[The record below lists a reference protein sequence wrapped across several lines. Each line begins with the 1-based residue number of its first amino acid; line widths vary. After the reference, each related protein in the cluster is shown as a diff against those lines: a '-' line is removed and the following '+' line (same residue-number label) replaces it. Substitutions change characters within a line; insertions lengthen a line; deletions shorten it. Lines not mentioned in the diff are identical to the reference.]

1 MMIEQNREYDLFGEA
16 SEFVKTRKFNSA
28 DDYTK
33 ARGAL
38 SRILSRISGSIGPEL
53 MRSALFKLNDVT
65 IQKLYSIFSSERRF
79 FECKNLDESVE
90 FFSAH
95 ESLKNAINITNS
107 SIVEHIILFDRLY
120 HEGHELVDDNVFDAI
135 KHISEILEKLGGETL
150 QIRYQTVGA
159 KPSGKFA
166 EVRHA
171 VPMLSLG
178 NAFDEDDVAA
188 FETRIRRFLN
198 LKDEDVLA
206 FTAEPKIDGLS
217 ASLRYEK
224 GVLVTGA
231 TRGDGQTGENVT
243 ENLKTLDE
251 IPRTLSGDVPDVL
264 EVRGE
269 VYLSHADFAALNE
282 AQEKAG
288 KPAYKNPRN
297 AAAGSLRQID
307 PAITATRPLRF
318 FAYAW
323 GEVSEALADTQSGAV
338 ARLKALGFATNADMK
353 LCEGVDALLA
363 HYRDLE
369 ARRAE
374 LGYDIDGVVYKV
386 DRLDWQG
393 RLGFVAR
400 APRWAIAHKFSPEK
414 AVTKLNN
421 IEIQVGRTG
430 ALTPVAKLEPVTVG
444 GVVVSNATLHNE
456 DYIRGVGKDGEPVR
470 GGTDI
475 RIGDTVIVQRAGDVI
490 PQIVDVLK
498 DRRDGSEREFVFPKV
513 CPCPLQTPAER
524 EVNPRTGEVNAV
536 TRCTGEFACPYQR
549 KEHLKHFVARK
560 AFDIE
565 GLGEKQVEAF
575 YEEGIVKEPADIF
588 TLAARNGSGAFT
600 PPIAEREGWGEKSA
614 ANLFDAI
621 EARRTIG
628 LARFI
633 NALGIRH
640 VGEETS
646 RLLARTYGSWDAF
659 EIAAAKAG
667 EEGEARE
674 AMLGVDGLGD
684 TAVDAIGR
692 FFAEEHNRAA
702 LGRLLD
708 QVKVE
713 DAEAVAT
720 DSPVAGKTV
729 VFTGA
734 LERFTRDEAKARAQ
748 SLGAKVAGSVS
759 AKTDYLIAGPGAG
772 SKLKKATELG
782 VTTLTED
789 EWLALIG
796 G

>member
-1 MMIEQNREYDLFGEA
+1 MMSEIEKLSPDAAAAEHDRLAEEIAAHDRAYYAEDAPVISDAEYDALRARLEA
-16 SEFVKTRKFNSA
+16 LEAAF
-28 DDYTK
+28 
-33 ARGAL
+33 
-38 SRILSRISGSIGPEL
+38 PEL
-53 MRSALFKLNDVT
+53 AHA
-65 IQKLYSIFSSERRF
+65 
-79 FECKNLDESVE
+79 ESPTQR
-90 FFSAH
+90 
-95 ESLKNAINITNS
+95 I
-107 SIVEHIILFDRLY
+107 
-120 HEGHELVDDNVFDAI
+120 
-135 KHISEILEKLGGETL
+135 
-150 QIRYQTVGA
+150 GA
-159 KPSGKFA
+159 KPSGKFS
-166 EVRHA
+166 EVRHT

-178 NAFDEDDVAA
+178 NAFTEEDVRDFDA
-188 FETRIRRFLN
+188 RIRRFLR
-198 LKDEDVLA
+198 LSESDTLA

-243 ENLKTLDE
+243 ENLKTLRE
-251 IPRTLSGDVPDVL
+251 IPKTLQGDVPDVL

-282 AQEKAG
+282 AQEAAG

-307 PAITATRPLRF
+307 PEVTRTRPLRF
-318 FAYAW
+318 FAYTW
-323 GEVSEALADTQSGAV
+323 GELSQPLGATQSEAVERLA
-338 ARLKALGFATNADMK
+338 ALGFQTNPDMVR
-353 LCEGVDALLA
+353 CDGVEGLLA
-363 HYRDLE
+363 HYRSLE
-369 ARRAE
+369 ARRAG

-386 DRLDWQG
+386 DRLDWQE

-414 AVTKLNN
+414 AVTKLNS

-456 DYIRGVGKDGEPVR
+456 DEIARK
-470 GGTDI
+470 DI
-475 RIGDTVIVQRAGDVI
+475 RVGDWVVVQRAGDVI
-490 PQIVDVLK
+490 PQIVEVLK
-498 DRRDGSEREFVFPKV
+498 DRREPGAEPFVFPKT
-513 CPCPLQTPAER
+513 CPCPLKTAAER
-524 EVNPRTGEVNAV
+524 EVNPKTGEVNAV

-565 GLGEKQVEAF
+565 GMGEKQIEAF

-614 ANLFDAI
+614 ANLFEAI

-646 RLLARTYGSWDAF
+646 RLLARTYGSWAAF
-659 EIAAAKAG
+659 HEAAIKAG

-692 FFAEEHNRAA
+692 FFAEDHNLAA
-702 LGRLLD
+702 LDRLLAE
-708 QVKVE
+708 VTVE

-729 VFTGA
+729 VFTGS

-782 VTTLTED
+782 VKTLTED

>member
-1 MMIEQNREYDLFGEA
+1 MTPEIKNLSPEAAAAEHARLVEEIAAHDRAYYDEDVPVITDAEYDALRARLEA
-16 SEFVKTRKFNSA
+16 LEAAF
-28 DDYTK
+28 
-33 ARGAL
+33 
-38 SRILSRISGSIGPEL
+38 PEL
-53 MRSALFKLNDVT
+53 KH
-65 IQKLYSIFSSERRF
+65 E
-79 FECKNLDESVE
+79 ESP
-90 FFSAH
+90 
-95 ESLKNAINITNS
+95 TQ
-107 SIVEHIILFDRLY
+107 R
-120 HEGHELVDDNVFDAI
+120 
-135 KHISEILEKLGGETL
+135 
-150 QIRYQTVGA
+150 VGA

-178 NAFDEDDVAA
+178 NAFTEEDVAA

-198 LKDEDVLA
+198 LKEEDVLA

-243 ENLKTLDE
+243 ENLKTLNE
-251 IPRTLSGDVPDVL
+251 IPKRLAGDVPDVL

-282 AQEKAG
+282 AQEKTG

-323 GEVSEALADTQSGAV
+323 GEVSEFLAETQSGAV
-338 ARLKALGFATNADMK
+338 ERLKALGFMTNPDMAV
-353 LCEGVDALLA
+353 CEGVEALIF

-369 ARRAE
+369 QRRAE

-386 DRLDWQG
+386 DRLDWQT

-414 AVTKLNN
+414 AVTKLNT

-456 DYIRGVGKDGEPVR
+456 DEIARKDVK
-470 GGTDI
+470 
-475 RIGDTVIVQRAGDVI
+475 IGDFVVVQRAGDVI
-490 PQIVDVLK
+490 PQIVEVLK
-498 DRRDGSEREFVFPKV
+498 DRRDGSERDFVFPKV
-513 CPCPLQTPAER
+513 CPCPLKTPAER

-588 TLAARNGSGAFT
+588 TLAARNAEGEIV

-614 ANLFDAI
+614 SNLFESI
-621 EARRTIG
+621 EARRSVA
-628 LARFI
+628 LPRFI

-646 RLLARTYGSWDAF
+646 RLLARTYGSWEAF
-659 EIAAAKAG
+659 EAAAVEAG

-702 LGRLLD
+702 LRRLLD
-708 QVKVE
+708 QVSVE

-720 DSPVAGKTV
+720 DSSVAGKTV

-789 EWLALIG
+789 EWLSLIG
-796 G
+796 DA

>member
-1 MMIEQNREYDLFGEA
+1 MTTEIENLSPDAAAAEHARLAEEVAAHDRAYYDEDAPVIPDAEYDALRARLEA
-16 SEFVKTRKFNSA
+16 LEAAF
-28 DDYTK
+28 
-33 ARGAL
+33 
-38 SRILSRISGSIGPEL
+38 PEL
-53 MRSALFKLNDVT
+53 KH
-65 IQKLYSIFSSERRF
+65 E
-79 FECKNLDESVE
+79 ESP
-90 FFSAH
+90 
-95 ESLKNAINITNS
+95 TQ
-107 SIVEHIILFDRLY
+107 R
-120 HEGHELVDDNVFDAI
+120 
-135 KHISEILEKLGGETL
+135 
-150 QIRYQTVGA
+150 VGV
-159 KPSGKFA
+159 KPSGKFS

-178 NAFDEDDVAA
+178 NAFTPDDVTA

-198 LKDEDVLA
+198 LKDDEPVA

-224 GVLVTGA
+224 GELVTGA

-251 IPRTLSGDVPDVL
+251 IPQRLSGDVPDVL

-282 AQEKAG
+282 AQETAG

-323 GEVSEALADTQSGAV
+323 GEVSDPLADTQSGAV
-338 ARLKALGFATNADMK
+338 ARLKALGFTTNADMK
-353 LCEGVDALLA
+353 VCEGVDALLA

-369 ARRAE
+369 TRRAE

-414 AVTKLNN
+414 AVTKLNT

-456 DYIRGVGKDGEPVR
+456 DEIARKD
-470 GGTDI
+470 I
-475 RIGDTVIVQRAGDVI
+475 KIGDWVVVQRAGDVI
-490 PQIVDVLK
+490 PQIVEVLK
-498 DRRDGSEREFVFPKV
+498 GRRDGSEREFVFPKV

-588 TLAARNGSGAFT
+588 TLSARNADGQIA

-614 ANLFDAI
+614 ANLFGSI
-621 EARRTIG
+621 EARRSIA
-628 LARFI
+628 LPRFI

-646 RLLARTYGSWDAF
+646 RLLARTYGSWEAF
-659 EIAAAKAG
+659 EAAAVQTG

-674 AMLGVDGLGD
+674 AMLGIDGLGD

-720 DSPVAGKTV
+720 DSAVAGKTV

-759 AKTDYLIAGPGAG
+759 AKTDYLVAGPGAG
-772 SKLKKATELG
+772 SKLKKAAELG

>member
-1 MMIEQNREYDLFGEA
+1 MMAEIENLSPDAAAAEHARLTEEIAAHDRAYYDDDAPVIPDAAYDALRARLEA
-16 SEFVKTRKFNSA
+16 LEAAF
-28 DDYTK
+28 
-33 ARGAL
+33 
-38 SRILSRISGSIGPEL
+38 PEL
-53 MRSALFKLNDVT
+53 KH
-65 IQKLYSIFSSERRF
+65 E
-79 FECKNLDESVE
+79 ESP
-90 FFSAH
+90 
-95 ESLKNAINITNS
+95 TQ
-107 SIVEHIILFDRLY
+107 R
-120 HEGHELVDDNVFDAI
+120 
-135 KHISEILEKLGGETL
+135 
-150 QIRYQTVGA
+150 VGA
-159 KPSGKFA
+159 RPSGKFA

-178 NAFDEDDVAA
+178 NAFTEEDVAA

-243 ENLKTLDE
+243 ENLKTLNE
-251 IPRTLSGDVPDVL
+251 IPKRLSGDVPDVL

-269 VYLSHADFAALNE
+269 VYLSHADFAALND

-323 GEVSEALADTQSGAV
+323 GEVSEFLAETQSGAV
-338 ARLKALGFATNADMK
+338 ARLKALGFKTNPDMAV
-353 LCEGVDALLA
+353 CEGVEALIF

-369 ARRAE
+369 QRRAE

-386 DRLDWQG
+386 DRLDWQT

-414 AVTKLNN
+414 AVTKLNT

-456 DYIRGVGKDGEPVR
+456 DEIARKDVK
-470 GGTDI
+470 
-475 RIGDTVIVQRAGDVI
+475 IGDFVVVQRAGDVI
-490 PQIVDVLK
+490 PQIVEVLK
-498 DRRDGSEREFVFPKV
+498 DRRDGSERDFVFPKV

-575 YEEGIVKEPADIF
+575 YEEGLVKEPADIF
-588 TLAARNGSGAFT
+588 TLAARNAVGEIV

-614 ANLFDAI
+614 SNLFESI
-621 EARRTIG
+621 EARRSVA
-628 LARFI
+628 LPRFI

-646 RLLARTYGSWDAF
+646 RLLARTYGSWEAF
-659 EIAAAKAG
+659 EAAAIQAG

-702 LGRLLD
+702 LRRLLD
-708 QVKVE
+708 QVTVE

-789 EWLALIG
+789 EWLSLIRDA
-796 G
+796 